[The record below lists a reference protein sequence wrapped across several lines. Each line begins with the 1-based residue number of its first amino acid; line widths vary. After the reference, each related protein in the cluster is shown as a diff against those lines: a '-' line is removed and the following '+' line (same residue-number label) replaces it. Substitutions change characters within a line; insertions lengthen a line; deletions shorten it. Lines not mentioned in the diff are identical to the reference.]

1 MTNIIDVPKSFAVCF
16 IGGDK
21 KRTDEQEDLIK
32 PLTEKYQIE
41 HWRRS
46 DRFSGFYSS
55 FSQIVNEAVAQ
66 TKEEFIFFI
75 NPKVNP
81 NPIQIEEMLLDLCSG
96 FCWTSKIS
104 FGLWGTTKELFRNI
118 GLLDERFIGSEWED
132 NDFLCRMKIFD
143 KAIKWQYSTNLYPS
157 NRSPINELR
166 GMSLTLFRNK
176 WIEMGDILYLDKSM
190 SENKILFDNRSR
202 DDIKKSWM
210 CGLKSLFLDKNGP
223 APFYFK
229 DIRIKEFFNK
239 FIYCD
244 SIINILFDL
253 ENIKIE
259 FICEVETEISV
270 QILNCNKELI
280 TYGVLLN
287 SNTWNSNV
295 MFENITDFNEIKIFH
310 EGDKIYHNK
319 NVKIPGIFQLN
330 IGLKI
335 NKKI

>member
-1 MTNIIDVPKSFAVCF
+1 MKIIDLPKSFAICF

-21 KRTDEQEDLIK
+21 RRTEEQEILIK
-32 PLTEKYQIE
+32 PLEEIYEIE
-41 HWRRS
+41 YWRRS

-55 FSQIVNEAVAQ
+55 FSQIVNEAVGQ
-66 TKEEFIFFI
+66 TTEEFIFFI

-81 NPIQIEEMLLDLCSG
+81 DPIQIEEMLMDLCSG

-143 KAIKWQYSTNLYPS
+143 KAIKWQYSLDLYPS
-157 NRSPINELR
+157 NPSPINELR
-166 GMSLTLFRNK
+166 GMSLTFFRNK
-176 WIEMGDILYLDKSM
+176 WIEGEDVLYLDRSM
-190 SENKILFDNRSR
+190 SENKILCDNKKRN
-202 DDIKKSWM
+202 DIKESWM
-210 CGLKSLFLDKNGP
+210 HGEKSLFLDKNGP

-229 DIRIKEFFNK
+229 DIKIKDFSCNFIHCESTVRISL
-239 FIYCD
+239 D
-244 SIINILFDL
+244 T
-253 ENIKIE
+253 ENVKID
-259 FICEVETEISV
+259 FTCEIQTEISV
-270 QILNCNKELI
+270 QILNSNKELI
-280 TYGVLLN
+280 TYGVLLK

-295 MFENITDFNEIKIFH
+295 MFKNITDFNEIKIFH

-319 NVKIPGIFQLN
+319 NIKIPCFFDIN

-335 NKKI
+335 SNKI